1 MAPKK
6 RRDAGRP
13 RGAPIVDAVIK
24 ATIED
29 LVKHGVH
36 GISIN
41 RIAAAAEV
49 NKTTIYRKWP
59 TREDLID
66 AALVSALEETTSE
79 LEDRGSLKAD
89 LTFIVEQLVEKLATP
104 SGQALIA
111 ASLSRGVADRAAAS
125 ATPYAPSEIL
135 ALLERAQERG
145 EWDLE
150 RHPPDAVFSMIS
162 GAVIQRIMIEY
173 RPVTRAWVAAVVEV
187 VTRGVASNK
196 NDR

>member
-1 MAPKK
+1 MGSKK

-13 RGAPIVDAVIK
+13 RGAPIADAVIK
-24 ATIED
+24 ATIEE
-29 LVKHGVH
+29 LVKYGVH

-89 LTFIVEQLVEKLATP
+89 LTFIVEQLVEKLSTP

-111 ASLSRGVADRAAAS
+111 ASLSRGAADRSAGAS
-125 ATPYAPSEIL
+125 TAPYAPNEIL
-135 ALLERAQERG
+135 ALLQRAQERG
-145 EWDLE
+145 EWDLD

-173 RPVTRAWVAAVVEV
+173 RPVTPSWVASVVEV
-187 VTRGVASNK
+187 VIRGVSPE
-196 NDR
+196 

>member
-1 MAPKK
+1 SS
-6 RRDAGRP
+6 
-13 RGAPIVDAVIK
+13 IVALMTASAIG
-24 ATIED
+24 E
-29 LVKHGVH
+29 LVKYGVH

-89 LTFIVEQLVEKLATP
+89 LTFIVEQLVEKLSTP

-111 ASLSRGVADRAAAS
+111 ASLSRGAADRSAGAS
-125 ATPYAPSEIL
+125 TAPYAPNEIL
-135 ALLERAQERG
+135 ALLQRAQERG
-145 EWDLE
+145 EWDLD

-173 RPVTRAWVAAVVEV
+173 RPVTPSWVASVVEV
-187 VTRGVASNK
+187 VIRGVSPE
-196 NDR
+196 